1 MSTHPLLSSSRRT
14 ATSVREGVHH
24 LDSSTMLTHGNP
36 SEPNHPCP
44 HCGEPLKNL
53 AVSLDLSED
62 GELNKIVLTC
72 PKCHAMIDFTL
83 EELADAF
90 AQAAYAD
97 ATGRI

>member
-1 MSTHPLLSSSRRT
+1 MHYLHLSI
-14 ATSVREGVHH
+14 
-24 LDSSTMLTHGNP
+24 MLTPGNP

-44 HCGEPLKNL
+44 HCGEPLENL
-53 AVSLDLSED
+53 SVSLDMSEGGD
-62 GELNKIVLTC
+62 LNKIVLTC

-97 ATGRI
+97 LAGST